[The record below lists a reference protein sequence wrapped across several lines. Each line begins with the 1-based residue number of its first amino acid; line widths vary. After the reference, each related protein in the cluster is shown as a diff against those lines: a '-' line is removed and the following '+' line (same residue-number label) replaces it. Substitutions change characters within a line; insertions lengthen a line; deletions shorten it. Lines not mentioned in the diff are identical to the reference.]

1 MKLFP
6 SSSVR
11 SRRRKQAAVLI
22 IVLWIAIGMISIA
35 LYFANSMTYELRASD
50 NRVCGLAADQTI
62 EGAARY
68 AGYVLFNYATNG
80 AMPLTN
86 QYQTAAVPVGDSHF
100 WFIGHDPDEMP
111 ASEPYFGLVDEA
123 SKLNL
128 NTVGTNT
135 LMALPNM
142 TEDFSDAIVD
152 WRTTNGL
159 GTYSLNYN
167 SLGYDD
173 KNEPFETVDELRLVY
188 GATLSLLEG
197 NDLNLNG
204 VLDANEKG
212 NGNDQLQPGLFDF
225 CTVYTREPN
234 FTTYNGEDIL
244 LTNVSTASRADL
256 DALFQNA
263 EVSTSYAQGLY
274 NYTHPS
280 PGTTRTFKGI
290 VDFCVHCK
298 DLGMSSQDFARVYP
312 NATTSTSTYIRGRV
326 NINTAGPTVLTALF
340 WGVGY
345 SQGVDESTAESAA
358 QNVINYRAENASSL
372 TSVAWIVDA
381 LGTTSPVIKAL
392 QTGDYVTVHTYQFS
406 ADIAAV
412 GPFGRGYR
420 RVKFVFD
427 TSDGTPKIIYRQDL
441 SSLGWALGDNARQ
454 TGVANT
460 SP

>member
-6 SSSVR
+6 SSSIR

-86 QYQTAAVPVGDSHF
+86 QYQTAAVPAGDSHF

-142 TEDFSDAIVD
+142 TEDFADAIAD

-173 KNEPFETVDELRLVY
+173 KNEP
-188 GATLSLLEG
+188 
-197 NDLNLNG
+197 
-204 VLDANEKG
+204 
-212 NGNDQLQPGLFDF
+212 
-225 CTVYTREPN
+225 
-234 FTTYNGEDIL
+234 
-244 LTNVSTASRADL
+244 
-256 DALFQNA
+256 
-263 EVSTSYAQGLY
+263 
-274 NYTHPS
+274 
-280 PGTTRTFKGI
+280 
-290 VDFCVHCK
+290 
-298 DLGMSSQDFARVYP
+298 
-312 NATTSTSTYIRGRV
+312 
-326 NINTAGPTVLTALF
+326 
-340 WGVGY
+340 
-345 SQGVDESTAESAA
+345 
-358 QNVINYRAENASSL
+358 
-372 TSVAWIVDA
+372 
-381 LGTTSPVIKAL
+381 
-392 QTGDYVTVHTYQFS
+392 
-406 ADIAAV
+406 
-412 GPFGRGYR
+412 
-420 RVKFVFD
+420 
-427 TSDGTPKIIYRQDL
+427 
-441 SSLGWALGDNARQ
+441 
-454 TGVANT
+454 
-460 SP
+460 